1 MIFGSRKYESEN
13 HERNCD
19 VHFKLTLSTQQEELI
34 RFHRKKCGNDG
45 CRKEKEF
52 KKSRRD

>member
-34 RFHRKKCGNDG
+34 RFHRKKSGNDG